1 MTIVKQQFTITY
13 EREIDTD
20 TGEIIKT
27 SIIKTSDT
35 PIKTSKKSKNS
46 TKDESSEPELILES
60 NKYVL
65 NNAAITLMNV
75 EPDCRL
81 NIKYEKSGN
90 LFIPV
95 IGTDEA
101 FGTKGGNKLN
111 KSNSVSYRGNANT
124 ELSKYGTVFKIKA
137 HPKTANLFIL
147 ESENK
152 QGDFSSDENI
162 ELPEDYDIENDIS
175 IDDFIEEASSISSMD
190 FSIDNI

>member
-27 SIIKTSDT
+27 SIVKTSDI

-111 KSNSVSYRGNANT
+111 KSNSVSYRGNANI
-124 ELSKYGTVFKIKA
+124 ELSKYGTVFKIKV

-147 ESENK
+147 EGENK

>member
-1 MTIVKQQFTITY
+1 MNIVKQQFTITY

-27 SIIKTSDT
+27 SIVKTSDT

-75 EPDCRL
+75 EPGCKL

-95 IGTDEA
+95 IGTDEV

-124 ELSKYGTVFKIKA
+124 ELSKYGTVFKIKVHA
-137 HPKTANLFIL
+137 KTANLFIL
-147 ESENK
+147 EGENK

>member
-1 MTIVKQQFTITY
+1 MYYNSIKSIDLFCRNGKIKKNLISHIVKKKKFIKQKNAN
-13 EREIDTD
+13 D
-20 TGEIIKT
+20 IIKELNEET
-27 SIIKTSDT
+27 TNVKTA
-35 PIKTSKKSKNS
+35 N
-46 TKDESSEPELILES
+46 
-60 NKYVL
+60 
-65 NNAAITLMNV
+65 LM
-75 EPDCRL
+75 R
-81 NIKYEKSGN
+81 
-90 LFIPV
+90 
-95 IGTDEA
+95 
-101 FGTKGGNKLN
+101 NKLN

-147 ESENK
+147 EGENK

>member
-1 MTIVKQQFTITY
+1 MNIVKQQFTITY

-27 SIIKTSDT
+27 SIVKTSDT

-75 EPDCRL
+75 EPGCKL

-95 IGTDEA
+95 IGTDEV

-124 ELSKYGTVFKIKA
+124 ELSKYGTVFKIKV

-147 ESENK
+147 EGENK